1 MTEQCLLY
9 RPITLISQYKISTQ
23 TYDHFI
29 FIFKIKLNLNLSI
42 IWPTLVIVFQLNHH
56 KNTYVIIYWS
66 AIIKQIGYL
75 IDFTEDF

>member
-1 MTEQCLLY
+1 MAHDCNCF
-9 RPITLISQYKISTQ
+9 INLI
-23 TYDHFI
+23 F
-29 FIFKIKLNLNLSI
+29 NLC
-42 IWPTLVIVFQLNHH
+42 